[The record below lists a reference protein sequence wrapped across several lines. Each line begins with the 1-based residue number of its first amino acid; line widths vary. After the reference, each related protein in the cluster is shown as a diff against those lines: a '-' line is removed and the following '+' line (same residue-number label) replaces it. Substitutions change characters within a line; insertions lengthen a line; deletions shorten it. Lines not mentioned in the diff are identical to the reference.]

1 MKIVNAIVVATLL
14 LGLVSPIYA
23 QPPEAYGNPMFQP
36 PLPPSSMQ
44 YRSYGRIW
52 VEKGMDQDGYKL
64 QIYTSNDIDPAS
76 IQVRIVGHTIII
88 ESKQSYQQEERS
100 DRGFYS
106 YSRSSS
112 NFRRRF
118 SIPRDA
124 DIENMK
130 RTENNGVITITLPF
144 LYTNP
149 EHQ

>member
-64 QIYTSNDIDPAS
+64 QVYTSNDIDPAS

>member
-1 MKIVNAIVVATLL
+1 MHIIKAVVIVTLL
-14 LGLVSPIYA
+14 FGFVNQVYA

-36 PLPPSSMQ
+36 PMPPSDMQ

-76 IQVRIVGHTIII
+76 IQVRIVGHAIII
-88 ESKQSYQQEERS
+88 ESNQSYQQEQRS
-100 DRGFYS
+100 DRGVYS

-118 SIPRDA
+118 SIPRNA

-144 LYTNP
+144 LYSGTD
-149 EHQ
+149 QQ

>member
-1 MKIVNAIVVATLL
+1 MKIIKAVVIVTPL
-14 LGLVSPIYA
+14 LGLANQTTA
-23 QPPEAYGNPMFQP
+23 QPPEAYSNPIFQP

-52 VEKGMDQDGYKL
+52 VEKGMDKDGYKL

-76 IQVRIVGHTIII
+76 IQVRIAGRAIII
-88 ESKQSYQQEERS
+88 ESNQSFQQEERS

-106 YSRSSS
+106 YSHSSS

-124 DIENMK
+124 DIENMN

-144 LYTNP
+144 LYSSP

>member
-1 MKIVNAIVVATLL
+1 MKIVTAVVVVTLL
-14 LGLVSPIYA
+14 LGLVSPMYA

-36 PLPPSSMQ
+36 PMPPSSMQ

-76 IQVRIVGHTIII
+76 IQVRIADHTIII